1 MSETIRRLTID
12 DFDDI
17 MRVWSDSGL
26 PIRPDGRERRETFA
40 KEIALPQ
47 VAVFGLLEDGRM
59 LAVGI
64 ANWDG
69 RRGWINRVAVD
80 PDHRGRGLAGK
91 IIRECE
97 AFLKDCGAL
106 AIAALIEDIN
116 YPSITAFQKEG
127 FQCLREILY
136 FSKYAFP
143 GA

>member
-1 MSETIRRLTID
+1 MSDTIRRLTID

-26 PIRPDGRERRETFA
+26 PIRPNGRERRETFA

-47 VAVFGLLEDGRM
+47 VAVFGLFEEERM

-69 RRGWINRVAVD
+69 VAVD

-91 IIRECE
+91 IIKECE
-97 AFLKDCGAL
+97 AFLNDCGAL

-136 FSKYAFP
+136 LSKYAFP